1 MKFKELTIGQTFE
14 FDRGNNSLAL
24 LSFPNGPWVKISARR
39 YHKSID
45 PFSYIEQVGSVNVK
59 VRVL

>member
-1 MKFKELTIGQTFE
+1 MKFKELAIGQTFE

-24 LSFPNGPWVKISARR
+24 RSFPNGPWIKVSARR
-39 YHKSID
+39 YHKNIG
-45 PFSYIEQVGSVNVK
+45 PFPHVDQVGSVNVK